1 MSTSVP
7 LFTVSEPTELLAL
20 WRLVAEA
27 KFQSEPDDEDLWG
40 SPYVHAIST
49 KIADAMLKS
58 YEAQGDTASI
68 HAHRQWI
75 ESLPNNVV
83 LPVIRSKLKIDASTE
98 WWKGFSQPQRLEYV
112 RGCIAP
118 LEVSEE
124 FLKGLIS
131 DAEA

>member
-1 MSTSVP
+1 MSTDVP
-7 LFTVSEPTELLAL
+7 LLSVSEPAELLAL

-27 KFQSEPDDEDLWG
+27 KFQADPDDKDLWG
-40 SPYVHAIST
+40 SPYVHALAT

-58 YEAQGDTASI
+58 YGAQGDTAAI
-68 HAHRQWI
+68 DAHTRWI

-83 LPVIRSKLKIDASTE
+83 LPVIRSKLKLDASTE
-98 WWKGFSQPQRLEYV
+98 WWKELSQMKRLEYV

-118 LEVSEE
+118 FEVSEE
-124 FLKGLIS
+124 FLKGLVN

>member
-1 MSTSVP
+1 MSTNVP
-7 LFTVSEPTELLAL
+7 LFSISEPMELLPL

-27 KFQSEPDDEDLWG
+27 KFQSEPDDRDLWG
-40 SPYVHAIST
+40 SPYVHALSA

-68 HAHRQWI
+68 DAHRHWI
-75 ESLPNNVV
+75 ESLPNNAV
-83 LPVIRSKLKIDASTE
+83 LPAIRSKFKLDASTQ
-98 WWKGFSQPQRLEYV
+98 WWKEFSQQQRLEYV

-118 LEVSEE
+118 FEVSEE
-124 FLKGLIS
+124 FLKGLVI